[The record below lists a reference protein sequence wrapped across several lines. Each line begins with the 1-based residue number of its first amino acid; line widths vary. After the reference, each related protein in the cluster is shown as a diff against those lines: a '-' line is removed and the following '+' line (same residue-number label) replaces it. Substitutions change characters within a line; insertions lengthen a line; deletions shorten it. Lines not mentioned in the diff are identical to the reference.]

1 MQFFRLTTFVV
12 TMLVMVTF
20 TAPFANTHPVHSAQY
35 GHALLPLNHHRGL
48 VHHIPRFSRADSD
61 IFKANRVVPLVIR
74 DAGDD
79 HGDVAAHDRYEAQ
92 LHKLEAALKH
102 YEEYGDAESLQ
113 FYLKGFGDDDGGVDS
128 AQKDSAQNAEAGMET
143 SAKKQD
149 DGKKEQ
155 VQQQQPQ
162 QQQPEQK
169 PKQSQ
174 QEDGEDCVGS
184 TDGSDNS
191 KKQANSASSQWQQ
204 PAQSSSP
211 PPPPP
216 AQPQKMIKKPKAQ
229 QPQQPSG
236 DYSAPSDPPQTQP
249 QHDQPKPPQPAPAP
263 APAPKQPSPPPSSQ
277 SSSSNSINGYTPPP
291 FNAPPGSP
299 STASLYTSSNPFT
312 GRATFY
318 NTGLGACGIT
328 NTDDQPIV
336 AISRDLFEQYN
347 PSSGNPNHN
356 SLCGKKVEITW
367 NGKKVQA
374 FATDECPGCE
384 KNSLDCSPSVFE
396 GLDSKDKGVLDGISW
411 RFV

>member
-1 MQFFRLTTFVV
+1 MQFFRLATFVV

-20 TAPFANTHPVHSAQY
+20 TTPFAHTHPVHSVQY
-35 GHALLPLNHHRGL
+35 ARGLFPPNRHRGL
-48 VHHIPRFSRADSD
+48 VHHVPRFYRADSD
-61 IFKANRVVPLVIR
+61 IFKANRVVPLMIR

-113 FYLKGFGDDDGGVDS
+113 FYLKGFGGEDGDAGE
-128 AQKDSAQNAEAGMET
+128 AQKNPAQSSVSGKET
-143 SAKKQD
+143 AAKKQD

-169 PKQSQ
+169 PKQPQ
-174 QEDGEDCVGS
+174 QIDSEDCVDGV
-184 TDGSDNS
+184 DGSESS
-191 KKQANSASSQWQQ
+191 KKHDSSASPQMQQ
-204 PAQSSSP
+204 HAQSSR

-216 AQPQKMIKKPKAQ
+216 AQPQKMVKKPKPQ
-229 QPQQPSG
+229 QQQQPSG
-236 DYSAPSDPPQTQP
+236 DYSVPSDPPQPQP

-263 APAPKQPSPPPSSQ
+263 APAPKQPSPPPSSP
-277 SSSSNSINGYTPPP
+277 SSSDNSINGYTPPT
-291 FNAPPGSP
+291 FNPPAGSP
-299 STASLYTSSNPFT
+299 STASLYTSSTPFT

-347 PSSGNPNHN
+347 PASGNPNHN

-396 GLDSKDKGVLDGISW
+396 RMDSKDKGVLDGITW